1 MYQWSWYLWQCAL
14 FTPFI
19 GGNHCLYVR
28 RVCDGIYRSSFVV
41 IDLIE
46 TLGAYIMRKE
56 IVLLISAICGLVFGT
71 GLIVSDMANPKT
83 VQSFLD
89 LAGDWNPALMFV
101 MVGALIVAT
110 IGFNLSRLKKTSLSG
125 APFPPIRRGIDMRL
139 AIGSMIFG
147 IGWGIAGICPAPA
160 VVLMGM
166 GIWQGVVFFI
176 AMLVGMGMVI
186 AFDKTQS
193 A

>member
-1 MYQWSWYLWQCAL
+1 VYQWSWYLWQCAL

-19 GGNHCLYVR
+19 GGNPRFYGYR
-28 RVCDGIYRSSFVV
+28 FFDGINRSSFVV

-56 IVLLISAICGLVFGT
+56 IVLLISGICGLVFGT

-101 MVGALIVAT
+101 MIGALIVAT

-125 APFPPIRRGIDMRL
+125 APFPPIRRGIDKRL

-147 IGWGIAGICPAPA
+147 VGWGIAGICPAPA

-166 GIWQGVVFFI
+166 GIWQGVVFFV
-176 AMLVGMGMVI
+176 AMLVGMGIVI
-186 AFDKTQS
+186 AFDKIQS
-193 A
+193 V

>member
-1 MYQWSWYLWQCAL
+1 
-14 FTPFI
+14 
-19 GGNHCLYVR
+19 
-28 RVCDGIYRSSFVV
+28 
-41 IDLIE
+41 
-46 TLGAYIMRKE
+46 MRKE

-101 MVGALIVAT
+101 MIGALIVAT

-125 APFPPIRRGIDMRL
+125 VPFPPIRRGIDKRL

-147 IGWGIAGICPAPA
+147 VGWGIAGICPAPA

-166 GIWQGVVFFI
+166 GIWQGAVFFV
-176 AMLVGMGMVI
+176 AMLVGVGMVI

>member
-1 MYQWSWYLWQCAL
+1 
-14 FTPFI
+14 
-19 GGNHCLYVR
+19 
-28 RVCDGIYRSSFVV
+28 
-41 IDLIE
+41 
-46 TLGAYIMRKE
+46 MRKE
-56 IVLLISAICGLVFGT
+56 IVLLISAICGLVFGA

-125 APFPPIRRGIDMRL
+125 APFPPIRRGIDKRL

-147 IGWGIAGICPAPA
+147 VGWGIAGICPAPA

-166 GIWQGVVFFI
+166 GIWQGMVFFV

-186 AFDKTQS
+186 AFDKVQS

>member
-1 MYQWSWYLWQCAL
+1 
-14 FTPFI
+14 
-19 GGNHCLYVR
+19 
-28 RVCDGIYRSSFVV
+28 
-41 IDLIE
+41 
-46 TLGAYIMRKE
+46 MRKE

-101 MVGALIVAT
+101 MIGALIVAT

-125 APFPPIRRGIDMRL
+125 VPFPPIRRGIDMRL

-147 IGWGIAGICPAPA
+147 VGWGIAGICPAPA

-166 GIWQGVVFFI
+166 GIWQGAVFFV